1 MKILNGYVIDCVPK
15 DLTTELGGQGEYR
28 AVTKC
33 RAGFPTIYDIG
44 TLISPLAALHRVRP
58 EALLNLQYKPKGC
71 EHWLCLY
78 ARKGRKIVVVDKSLL
93 N

>member
-33 RAGFPTIYDIG
+33 RGGWATIYDMG
-44 TLISPLAALHRVRP
+44 KLISPLAALHRVRP
-58 EALLNLQYKPKGC
+58 EVLLNLQYKPTGC
-71 EHWLCLY
+71 EHWLTLY
-78 ARKGRKIVVVDKSLL
+78 VRKGRKIVVVDESLL
-93 N
+93 K